1 MKIAQVNIAKMKAPM
16 DSPIM
21 VDFVNN
27 LDHINDIAE
36 KSPGFVW
43 RLKVDTNNAT
53 SIKIFDDEFL
63 LVNMSVWDNMDH
75 LFEYV
80 YNSMHGEI
88 LKRKKEW
95 FHKMGEMHMAIWYI
109 KNHKYP
115 LESEARERLKYIR
128 KYGETPYSFTFK
140 NKYTTAD
147 LKNYISLK

>member
-27 LDHINDIAE
+27 LDHINNIAE

-43 RLKVDTNNAT
+43 RLKDDTNNAT

-95 FHKMGEMHMAIWYI
+95 FHKMGEMHMAICILKIINIHWNPRLGKDWNI
-109 KNHKYP
+109 FENKGKHHIP
-115 LESEARERLKYIR
+115 LLLK
-128 KYGETPYSFTFK
+128 
-140 NKYTTAD
+140 
-147 LKNYISLK
+147 ISTLQLI